1 MLRILRHRATA
12 TAIALAAL
20 VIALVALFSPGGDST
35 ADNGAPESAS
45 VAVPRQP
52 AETIDYV
59 RQALALYDA
68 EGREAAIR
76 HYNSPA
82 SVDGEYYLFIIDG
95 DGTVLTH
102 INPDVVG
109 GNVREDL
116 GVDADGYHF
125 GLAMLEASADG
136 RWVDYVYLNPNTGFR
151 ELKHSWVVRH
161 DGLILGSGW
170 YELQRPSIVEFV

>member
-1 MLRILRHRATA
+1 MFRILQHGATA

-20 VIALVALFSPGGDST
+20 IIALVALFSPARGSSPDGG
-35 ADNGAPESAS
+35 GPESAS

-52 AETIDYV
+52 AETVDYV
-59 RQALALYDA
+59 QQALALYDA

-82 SVDGEYYLFIIDG
+82 SVDGEFYLFILTD

-109 GNVREDL
+109 GSVREGL
-116 GVDADGYHF
+116 GIDADGFHF
-125 GLAMLEASADG
+125 GLAMLEASAAG
-136 RWVDYVYLNPNTGFR
+136 RWIDYVYLNPNTGFR

-161 DGLILGSGW
+161 DGLIFGSGW

>member
-45 VAVPRQP
+45 VAVPRRP

-95 DGTVLTH
+95 DGT
-102 INPDVVG
+102 
-109 GNVREDL
+109 
-116 GVDADGYHF
+116 
-125 GLAMLEASADG
+125 
-136 RWVDYVYLNPNTGFR
+136 
-151 ELKHSWVVRH
+151 
-161 DGLILGSGW
+161 
-170 YELQRPSIVEFV
+170 